1 MAGAETI
8 RVELIHALPDRQELL
23 VLTLP
28 AGTSAAEALRRSG
41 LLQQFQEQAAAPS
54 LAVFGRLVQAGT
66 VLQDGDRLE
75 LLRPLL
81 ADPKQRRRERAGIE
95 RRRRGR

>member
-8 RVELIHALPDRQELL
+8 RVELVHALPDRQELL

-41 LLQQFQEQAAAPS
+41 LLRQFPEQAASPS

-66 VLQDGDRLE
+66 VLHDGDRLE

-81 ADPKQRRRERAGIE
+81 ADPKQRRRERARVE
-95 RRRRGR
+95 RRRR